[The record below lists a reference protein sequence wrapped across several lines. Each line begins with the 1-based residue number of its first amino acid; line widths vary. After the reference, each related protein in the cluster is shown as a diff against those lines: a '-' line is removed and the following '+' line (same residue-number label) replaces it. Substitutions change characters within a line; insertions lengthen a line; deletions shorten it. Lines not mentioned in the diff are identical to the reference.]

1 MSGSTLRPKESPSQ
15 TAGPYVHIGLTPGQ
29 LRVMHSE
36 IDDLDLA
43 RLRSAWESESW
54 CVGVR
59 STVPPSLLVMRS

>member
-36 IDDLDLA
+36 IDDLGSGPL
-43 RLRSAWESESW
+43 E
-54 CVGVR
+54 VGLGER
-59 STVPPSLLVMRS
+59 ILVCGRVLDGSGRAC